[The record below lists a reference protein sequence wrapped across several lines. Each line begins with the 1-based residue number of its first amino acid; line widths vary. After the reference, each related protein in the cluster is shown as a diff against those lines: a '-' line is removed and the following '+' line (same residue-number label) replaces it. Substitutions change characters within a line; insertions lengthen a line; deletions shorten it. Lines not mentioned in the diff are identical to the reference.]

1 METVHAIT
9 TQLPKELVWL
19 GSAYLAGLLATRL
32 WLPPLVGYLA
42 VGYLLNLIGYRSE
55 PGLVHFSEIGILL
68 LLFTV
73 GLKIKLR
80 SLLKLE
86 VMGVGGLHLL
96 VVAGASGLWFLFEQQ
111 HLTGGLLLGMSL
123 AFSSTVLAVKVLEDN
138 RELETFH
145 GRTVMGI
152 LILQDV
158 VAVGMLA
165 MVGAKTPSPWA
176 LALIGLPL
184 LRPVAVWLYDATRN
198 DELRLLLGV
207 LLAFAGGELARAL
220 GVSEDLGALLMGAL
234 LASHP
239 DANDLSRKLWGLKEV
254 MLVAFFLDIGLLGM
268 PTGEELLISGRL
280 LLLLPLQGGLIFA
293 LLLLT
298 GLRARTAFVASLAM
312 TTYSEFALIV
322 IYPMIRSGLIDPH
335 WQAEM
340 GFAVACSLAL
350 AGLLNRYS
358 HALFA
363 RLEPWLLP
371 LERRVPHPDQIP
383 VDLGNTRWLI
393 VGMGRTGRAAYE
405 VMSQA
410 RHKVLGLDAD
420 PVRVARLK
428 QEAVR
433 ADYGDVEDPDLWT
446 SAVLDHLHGIILALP
461 DFDARR
467 LGIKRL
473 RDQGFS
479 GLIGTTSYHA
489 HEDPILY
496 RAGADVVLHPFADT
510 GTKLG
515 ESLLALDDRMA
526 SDPPRPDAVELP
538 RSGLPAHPQG

>member
-1 METVHAIT
+1 METAQAIIH
-9 TQLPKELVWL
+9 LMPRELVWL

-55 PGLVHFSEIGILL
+55 PALVHFSEIGILL

-86 VMGVGGLHLL
+86 VMGVGSLHLL

-176 LALIGLPL
+176 LALLGLPL
-184 LRPVAVWLYDATRN
+184 LRPVAVWLYDATGN

-268 PTGEELLISGRL
+268 PTGEELLISARL

-335 WQAEM
+335 WQSEL

-393 VGMGRTGRAAYE
+393 VGMGRTGRAAYD
-405 VMSQA
+405 VMNQS

-428 QEAVR
+428 LDGVR
-433 ADYGDVEDPDLWT
+433 AAYGDVEDPDLWT

-467 LGIKRL
+467 LGVKRL
-473 RDQGFS
+473 RDQGFT

-496 RAGADVVLHPFADT
+496 RTGADVVLHPFADT

-515 ESLLALDDRMA
+515 ESLLALEEQMA
-526 SDPPRPDAVELP
+526 SEPSHPDAVELP
-538 RSGLPAHPQG
+538 RSGEPALPHG

>member
-1 METVHAIT
+1 METVQAIT

-32 WLPPLVGYLA
+32 WLPPLAGYLA

-55 PGLVHFSEIGILL
+55 PALVHFSEIGILL

-80 SLLKLE
+80 SLLKFE
-86 VMGVGGLHLL
+86 VLGVGGLHLL
-96 VVAGASGLWFLFEQQ
+96 VVAGISGLWFLHEHQQ
-111 HLTGGLLLGMSL
+111 LTGGLLLGMSL

-176 LALIGLPL
+176 LGLLALPL
-184 LRPVAVWLYDATRN
+184 IRPVAFWLYEVTRN

-207 LLAFAGGELARAL
+207 LLAFAGGQLAHAL

-254 MLVAFFLDIGLLGM
+254 MLVAFFLDIGLMGM
-268 PTGEELLISGRL
+268 PTGEELLISARL
-280 LLLLPLQGGLIFA
+280 LLLLPLQGGLIFG
-293 LLLLT
+293 LMLLT

-322 IYPMIRSGLIDPH
+322 IYPMIRTGLIDPH
-335 WQAEM
+335 WQAEL
-340 GFAVACSLAL
+340 GFALACSLGL
-350 AGLLNRYS
+350 AALLNRYS
-358 HALFA
+358 HALFT

-405 VMSQA
+405 VISRS

-420 PVRVARLK
+420 PVRIERLK
-428 QEAVR
+428 WDGVR
-433 ADYGDVEDPDLWT
+433 AAYGDVEDPDLWT
-446 SAVLDHLHGIILALP
+446 SAVLDHLDGIILALP

-467 LGIKRL
+467 LGVKRL
-473 RDQGFS
+473 RARGFT

-489 HEDPILY
+489 HEDPILF

-515 ESLLALDDRMA
+515 ESLLALQEKPGRDQA
-526 SDPPRPDAVELP
+526 ISDPTRADAAEATA
-538 RSGLPAHPQG
+538 S